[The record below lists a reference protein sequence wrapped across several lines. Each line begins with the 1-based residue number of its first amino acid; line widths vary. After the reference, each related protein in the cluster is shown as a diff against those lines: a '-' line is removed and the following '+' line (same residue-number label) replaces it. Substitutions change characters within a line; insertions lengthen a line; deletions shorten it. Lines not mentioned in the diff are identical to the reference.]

1 MKTLLYSII
10 FITLSSSAF
19 AQNSNHIPFVGNW
32 EWTNGN
38 ETFKVELFTVRG
50 SEGEAINGHYMLVN
64 NVTND
69 VIYKSNKLLLPEI
82 DYYFGHAIYA
92 KSYDGILLGGSIDD
106 NVLYTGDG
114 NYAVKLGS
122 LTIILNNTCPTCPTT
137 AIWKV
142 SHAGGIR
149 VGLPKTFTIPTDIV
163 LTKID

>member
-1 MKTLLYSII
+1 MKTLLYTII
-10 FITLSSSAF
+10 FITLPAYAF

-38 ETFKVELFTVRG
+38 ETFKVELFTVQG
-50 SEGEAINGHYMLVN
+50 SEGEAINGHYMLIN
-64 NVTND
+64 NSTNE

-82 DYYFGHAIYA
+82 DYYFGYAIYA

-114 NYAVKLGS
+114 NFAVKLGS
-122 LTIILNNTCPTCPTT
+122 LTIILENTCSTCPTT
-137 AIWKV
+137 ATWEV
-142 SHAGGIR
+142 SRLPGGQ
-149 VGLPKTFTIPTDIV
+149 VGLPQTFTIPTDIV